1 MEQTAGDSNAVST
14 KPTLYLMMGFPGSGK
29 TTTAKIIH
37 DLTGAVHL
45 WADQERRE
53 RFGDT
58 YRPEDSE
65 ALYFDLNHRTAELLH
80 AGKSVVFDTNFNFR
94 KDRDFL
100 RDVAAMAGA
109 DVKLI
114 WLRTNITLAKDRAT
128 GQLQA
133 VHNGFNAQME
143 DTTFMRIASNLE
155 LPSGDEQAIVLDGTK
170 ITPDYVKQMLGL

>member
-1 MEQTAGDSNAVST
+1 
-14 KPTLYLMMGFPGSGK
+14 MMGFPGAGK
-29 TTTAKIIH
+29 TTTARIIH

-65 ALYFDLNHRTAELLH
+65 QLYEALNHRTAELLH

-100 RDVAAMAGA
+100 RDVAAMANA

-114 WLRTNITLAKDRAT
+114 WLRTNVSLAKERAT
-128 GQLQA
+128 DQLQA
-133 VHNGFNAQME
+133 IRNGYNANME
-143 DTTFMRIASNLE
+143 DTTFNRIAEHLE
-155 LPSGDEQAIVLDGTK
+155 MPSGDEHPVVLDGTK
-170 ITPDYVKQMLGL
+170 ITPEYVQQMLDL